1 VRFGPSN
8 YRDLTKF
15 VFYLFNIE
23 MPYGQV
29 PILEFDDAQGNRH
42 QLAQSQTIC
51 RFIGKKF
58 GKIKLQ

>member
-1 VRFGPSN
+1 
-8 YRDLTKF
+8 
-15 VFYLFNIE
+15 